1 MQMLTKFESKSS
13 RAKGVAFH
21 PKRPW
26 ILVSLHSSTI
36 QLWDYRM
43 GTLIDRFEEHDGP
56 VRGVDFH
63 NSQPLFVSGGDD
75 YKIKV
80 WSLQTRRC
88 LFTLT
93 GHLDYVRTVFFH
105 HELPWIISSS
115 DDQTIR
121 IWNWQNRSQIACLT
135 GHNHYTMCAQ
145 FHPKEDLIVSASLD
159 QTVRVWD
166 ISGLRKKH
174 SAPTTMTFEDQ
185 ISRVNSNQGDMF
197 GNTDAV
203 VKYVLEGHDRG
214 VNWVAFHPT
223 MPLIISASD
232 DRMVKLWRMSETKAW
247 EVDTCRGHFN
257 NATCCLF
264 HPHQDLIIS
273 VGEDKTIR
281 TWDLNK
287 RTSVQSFRRESD
299 RFWVIAAHPEINL
312 FAAGHDSGVM
322 VFKLERERPASTLYQ
337 NVLFYINKEKQL
349 RTYEFVREQESLPLL
364 SLKKLGNP
372 WIPPRSLSYNPAERA
387 VLVTSPAEGG
397 IYELIRLPREAAGA
411 VEPSDA
417 RKGPGNSA
425 VFIARNRFAVF
436 TKSTQSIEVKDLS
449 NATTKTVKAPTTV
462 NDIFY
467 GGTGCL
473 LLFGTTS
480 VVLYD
485 IHQNKTIAEI
495 AINGVKYASWS
506 NDGQHVALLGKHTI
520 TIATKNLEL
529 VCSLHETIRIKSATW
544 SENDVV
550 IYSTLNH
557 IKYTL
562 LNGDNGI
569 VRTLE
574 STLYLTHVKGPIVYC
589 LDRRG
594 KVLKLPIDPTE
605 YRFKKALVNKNYEEM
620 LRIIK
625 TSNLVGQ
632 SIISYLEK
640 KGFPEIALQFVQDP
654 QTRFDLAI
662 ECGNLTVALEMAKEL
677 EKPALWSKLGTEAL
691 EHGNHEIVELVYQKL
706 RSFDKLSFLYLIT
719 GDKSKLERMAKIA
732 DHRGDYKAKFQSS
745 LFLSDVESR
754 IQMLREVDMGALAYA
769 TAKSNDLEEL
779 AQEILES
786 AELNESQVK
795 LPSFGAP
802 FIGPEVKNETFRKNL
817 ELKKT
822 EPSYF
827 EKVLLG
833 QVEALTLEDKAETSV
848 TNDEASGFGN
858 FDEITEDEFAPKIE
872 DDEFEEDGGGWDIDE
887 ELLDVDEGE
896 VNGEGGND
904 TSASLIAGG
913 SAVSEADMWT
923 RNSPVPAD
931 HVAAGSFESA
941 MQLLNRQAGVVNF
954 VPLKTR
960 FLEVYQGSKAY
971 LPGNEGMPNLTM
983 YICRNK
989 EETSESKV
997 LPNIARPL
1005 SDVSSTSLQEAYKLV
1020 RTNHLEE
1027 AVAKFRSILYDIVV
1041 SAVGNAAEAEE
1052 ARQLIDI
1059 CREYILGLSVELE
1072 RRSLPES
1079 EVKRNLELAAY
1090 FTKAK
1095 LQGVHVHNA
1104 LQVAMS
1110 QSFKHKNYSS
1120 ASRFAAQYLELVSSG
1135 PKAEQARKIKS
1146 RADQIGTDAIK
1157 IEYDQYAEFDICA
1170 GTHTP
1175 LYMGAPFV
1183 EDPLTKAKYHPEF
1196 KGKLCLISKISAIG
1210 APASGLRLFA

>member
-56 VRGVDFH
+56 VRAVDFH
-63 NSQPLFVSGGDD
+63 NTQPLFVSGGDD

-145 FHPKEDLIVSASLD
+145 FHPKEDLVVSASLD

-185 ISRVNSNQGDMF
+185 LNRANANQGDMF

-223 MPLIISASD
+223 MPLIISSSD

-322 VFKLERERPASTLYQ
+322 VFKLERERPASTIYQ
-337 NVLFYINKEKQL
+337 STLFYINKEKQL
-349 RTYEFVREQESLPLL
+349 KSYDFTRDTESAPLL
-364 SLKKLGNP
+364 SLKKLGSP
-372 WIPPRSLSYNPAERA
+372 WTPPRNLSYNPAERA
-387 VLVTSPAEGG
+387 VLVTSPADNG
-397 IYELIRLPREAAGA
+397 IYELIRLPRDAAGA
-411 VEPSDA
+411 IESTDTK
-417 RKGPGNSA
+417 KGSGNSA

-436 TKSTQSIEVKDLS
+436 TKSSQAIEIKDLS
-449 NATTKTVKAPTTV
+449 NATTKTIKAPVAT
-462 NDIFY
+462 NDIYY

-473 LLFGTTS
+473 LLFAASS

-485 IHQNKTIAEI
+485 IHQNRTIAELS
-495 AINGVKYASWS
+495 INGVKYAAWS

-520 TIATKNLEL
+520 TIATKNLET

-544 SENDVV
+544 NDSDVL

-569 VRTLE
+569 IRTLE
-574 STLYLTHVKGPIVYC
+574 STLYLTNIKGPIVYC
-589 LDRRG
+589 LDRSG
-594 KVLKLPIDPTE
+594 KVIKLAIDPTE
-605 YRFKKALVNKNYEEM
+605 FRFKKALINKNYEEM

-632 SIISYLEK
+632 SIISYLQK
-640 KGFPEIALQFVQDP
+640 KGYPEIALQFVQDP

-662 ECGNLTVALEMAKEL
+662 ECGNLSVALEMAKEL
-677 EKPALWSKLGTEAL
+677 DKPNVWTKLGAEAL

-706 RSFDKLSFLYLIT
+706 RNFDKLSFLYLTI
-719 GDKSKLERMAKIA
+719 GDMSKLQRMAKIA

-745 LFLSDVESR
+745 LFLGDADAR
-754 IQMLREVDMGALAYA
+754 IQMLREIDMGALAYA
-769 TAKSNDLEEL
+769 AAKANGKEEE

-786 AELNESQVK
+786 AGLTEDQVK
-795 LPSFGAP
+795 IPELGAP
-802 FIGPEVKNETFRKNL
+802 LSPLKVANETFKTKL
-817 ELKKT
+817 DLKPM
-822 EPSYF
+822 EPTYF

-833 QVEALTLEDKAETSV
+833 QVEALSLEDKEVANGTAGESNGFDAF
-848 TNDEASGFGN
+848 NDMV
-858 FDEITEDEFAPKIE
+858 EDEFAPK
-872 DDEFEEDGGGWDIDE
+872 DDSGAFEEDGGGWDIDE
-887 ELLDVDEGE
+887 ELLDVDDVEDE
-896 VNGEGGND
+896 AAPEAAA
-904 TSASLIAGG
+904 TSG
-913 SAVSEADMWT
+913 VSEADLWV

-941 MQLLNRQAGVVNF
+941 MQLLNRQAGVVDF
-954 VPLKTR
+954 APLKPR
-960 FLEVYQGSKAY
+960 FLEVYQASKAY
-971 LPGNEGMPNLTM
+971 LPGTEGMPSVTT
-983 YICRNK
+983 YIRRTK
-989 EETSESKV
+989 TETAPNKV
-997 LPNIARPL
+997 LPIIPRTL
-1005 SDVSSTSLQEAYKLV
+1005 SRLTSVDLQEAYKLV
-1020 RTNHLEE
+1020 RTNHLED
-1027 AVAKFRSILYDIVV
+1027 AVEKFRAILYDVVV
-1041 SAVGNAAEAEE
+1041 SAVESASEATE
-1052 ARQLIDI
+1052 AVQLIDI
-1059 CREYILGLSVELE
+1059 CREYILGLSIELE
-1072 RRSLPES
+1072 RRALPET

-1090 FTKAK
+1090 FAKAK
-1095 LQGVHVHNA
+1095 LQPVHVHNA

-1110 QSFKHKNYSS
+1110 QSFKHKNYNS
-1120 ASRFAAQYLELVSSG
+1120 ASRFASQYLELVSTG
-1135 PKAEQARKIKS
+1135 AKAEQARKIKA
-1146 RADQIGTDAIK
+1146 RADANGTDAIK
-1157 IEYDQYAEFDICA
+1157 IDYDQYAEFDICA
-1170 GTHTP
+1170 ATHTP
-1175 LYMGAPFV
+1175 IYAGAPFV
-1183 EDPLTKAKYHPEF
+1183 QDPLTKAKYLPEF
-1196 KGKLCLISKISAIG
+1196 KGKLCSISKITAIG
-1210 APASGLRLFA
+1210 APASGLRLLP

>member
-56 VRGVDFH
+56 VRAVDFH
-63 NSQPLFVSGGDD
+63 KTQPLFVSGGDD

-145 FHPKEDLIVSASLD
+145 FHPKDDLVVSASLD

-174 SAPTTMTFEDQ
+174 SSPTSMTFEDQ
-185 ISRVNSNQGDMF
+185 ISRANANQGDMF

-223 MPLIISASD
+223 MPLVISASD

-257 NATCCLF
+257 NVTCCLF

-299 RFWVIAAHPEINL
+299 RFWVMAAHPEINL

-322 VFKLERERPASTLYQ
+322 VFKLERERPPSTVYQ
-337 NVLFYINKEKQL
+337 NTLFYINKEKQL
-349 RTYEFVREQESLPLL
+349 RSYDFTREADSLPLM
-364 SLKKLGNP
+364 SLKKLGSP
-372 WIPPRSLSYNPAERA
+372 WTPLRSLSYNPAERA
-387 VLVTSPAEGG
+387 ILITSPTDNGS
-397 IYELIRLPREAAGA
+397 YELIRLPRDSSGA
-411 VEPSDA
+411 VEPSDSKHGA
-417 RKGPGNSA
+417 GNSA
-425 VFIARNRFAVF
+425 VFIARNRFAVY
-436 TKSTQSIEVKDLS
+436 TRATQTIEVKDLS
-449 NATTKTVKAPTTV
+449 NATTKTIKAQYAYT
-462 NDIFY
+462 DIFY

-473 LLFGTTS
+473 LLFGPSS

-485 IHQNKTIAEI
+485 IHQTKSLAELS
-495 AINGVKYASWS
+495 ASGVKYAVWS
-506 NDGQHVALLGKHTI
+506 PDGQHVALLSKHTI
-520 TIATKNLEL
+520 TIATKNLDI
-529 VCSLHETIRIKSATW
+529 VCSLHETIRIKSACW
-544 SENDVV
+544 NDSGVL

-562 LNGDNGI
+562 LNGDSGI
-569 VRTLE
+569 IRTLD
-574 STLYLTHVKGPIVYC
+574 STLYLTHIKGPVVYC
-589 LDRRG
+589 LDRNG
-594 KVLKLPIDPTE
+594 KVLKLTIDPTE
-605 YRFKKALVNKNYEEM
+605 FRFKKALIGKNYEEM

-632 SIISYLEK
+632 SIISYLQK

-662 ECGNLTVALEMAKEL
+662 ECGNLPVALEMAKEL
-677 EKPALWSKLGTEAL
+677 DKSVLWTKLGGVAL
-691 EHGNHEIVELVYQKL
+691 EQGNHEIVELVYQKL
-706 RSFDKLSFLYLIT
+706 RNFDKLSFLYLVT
-719 GDKSKLERMAKIA
+719 GDVGKLQRMGKIA
-732 DHRGDYKAKFQSS
+732 DHRGDYKAKFQSA
-745 LFLSDVESR
+745 LFLGDVEAR
-754 IQMLREVDMGALAYA
+754 IQMLREIDMGALAYA
-769 TAKSNDLEEL
+769 TAKSNGLDEL
-779 AQEILES
+779 AGEIMDAAGLT
-786 AELNESQVK
+786 AEQVSMPK
-795 LPSFGAP
+795 LSGAMP
-802 FIGPEVKNETFRKNL
+802 VAKVVHKTFEANL
-817 ELKKT
+817 PLKKA
-822 EPSYF
+822 EPTYF
-827 EKVLLG
+827 EKLLAG
-833 QVEALTLEDKAETSV
+833 QIEAMTLEDKPVEVAGHG
-848 TNDEASGFGN
+848 GFGTLN
-858 FDEITEDEFAPKIE
+858 DMGGEDEFAANDE
-872 DDEFEEDGGGWDIDE
+872 DEFEDDTGGWDIDE
-887 ELLDVDEGE
+887 ELLDVGDE
-896 VNGEGGND
+896 D
-904 TSASLIAGG
+904 AGAAVADERVVSG
-913 SAVSEADMWT
+913 VSEADAWV
-923 RNSPVPAD
+923 RNSPVAAD

-941 MQLLNRQAGVVNF
+941 MQLLNRQVGIVEF
-954 VPLKTR
+954 GPLKSR
-960 FLEVYQGSKAY
+960 FMEVYSASKAY
-971 LPGNEGMPNLTM
+971 LPATEGMPGVVT
-983 YICRNK
+983 YIRRTK
-989 EETSESKV
+989 GETDKGKV
-997 LPNIARPL
+997 LPVIARPL
-1005 SDVSSTSLQEAYKLV
+1005 SQLSATDLQEAYRLV
-1020 RTNHLEE
+1020 RTNKIED
-1027 AVAKFRSILYDIVV
+1027 AVDKFRQILYDVVV
-1041 SAVGNAAEAEE
+1041 SAVATSAEADE
-1052 ARQLIDI
+1052 AAQLVEI
-1059 CREYILGLSVELE
+1059 CREYILGLSIELE
-1072 RRSLPES
+1072 RRGLGPD

-1095 LQGVHVHNA
+1095 LQPVHMHNA

-1110 QSFKHKNYSS
+1110 QSFKHKNYAS
-1120 ASRFAAQYLELVSSG
+1120 ASRFASLFLESAGSG
-1135 PKAEQARKIKS
+1135 PKAEQAKKIKA
-1146 RADQIGTDAIK
+1146 RADAVGTDAVR
-1157 IEYDQYAEFDICA
+1157 IEYDAYAEFDVCA
-1170 GTHTP
+1170 GTHVP
-1175 LYMGAPFV
+1175 IYAGQAFV
-1183 EDPLTKAKYHPEF
+1183 SDPLTGAKYVPEF
-1196 KGKLCLISKISAIG
+1196 KGRLCAISKISAVG
-1210 APASGLRLFA
+1210 AAASGLRLLV

>member
-63 NSQPLFVSGGDD
+63 KTQPLFVSGGDD

-145 FHPKEDLIVSASLD
+145 FHPKDDLIVSASLD

-185 ISRVNSNQGDMF
+185 ISRVNANQGDMF

-223 MPLIISASD
+223 MPLIISSSD

-257 NATCCLF
+257 NVTCCLF

-322 VFKLERERPASTLYQ
+322 VFKLERERPASTVYQ
-337 NVLFYINKEKQL
+337 NVLFYVNKEKQ
-349 RTYEFVREQESLPLL
+349 VRAYDFSKDSESLPLL
-364 SLKKLGNP
+364 SLKKLGSP
-372 WIPPRSLSYNPAERA
+372 WTPPRSLSYNPAERA
-387 VLVTSPAEGG
+387 ILVTSPTDSG
-397 IYELIRLPREAAGA
+397 IYELIRLPRDATGA
-411 VEPSDA
+411 IEPTDTKRGS
-417 RKGPGNSA
+417 GNSA

-436 TKSTQSIEVKDLS
+436 TKSSQSIEVKDLT
-449 NATTKTVKAPTTV
+449 NATTKTIRAPTSI
-462 NDIFY
+462 NDIHY

-473 LLFGTTS
+473 LLFAPSS
-480 VVLYD
+480 VILYD
-485 IHQNKTIAEI
+485 IHQNKTIAELS
-495 AINGVKYASWS
+495 ASGVKYAAWS
-506 NDGQHVALLGKHTI
+506 SDGMHVALLGKHTI
-520 TIATKNLEL
+520 TIATKNLET

-544 SENDVV
+544 NDLGVL

-562 LNGDNGI
+562 LNGDSGI
-569 VRTLE
+569 IRTLE
-574 STLYLTHVKGPIVYC
+574 STLYLANIKGPIVYC
-589 LDRRG
+589 LDRSG
-594 KVLKLPIDPTE
+594 KVLKLTIDPTE
-605 YRFKKALVNKNYEEM
+605 FRFKKALISRNYEEM

-632 SIISYLEK
+632 SIISYLQK
-640 KGFPEIALQFVQDP
+640 KGYPEIALQFVQDP

-662 ECGNLTVALEMAKEL
+662 ECGNLAVADEMASQLDRPK
-677 EKPALWSKLGTEAL
+677 LWTKLGVVAL
-691 EHGNHEIVELVYQKL
+691 EHGNHEIVEKVYHKL
-706 RSFDKLSFLYLIT
+706 RNAEKVSFLYLIT
-719 GDKSKLERMAKIA
+719 GNTSKLQRMGAVA
-732 DHRGDYKAKFQSS
+732 DKMGNYTAKFQTS
-745 LFLSDVESR
+745 LFLSDVEAR
-754 IQMLREVDMGALAYA
+754 IQMLREIDMGALAYA
-769 TAKSNDLEEL
+769 SAKANGLDDL

-786 AELNESQVK
+786 SGISEEQVS
-795 LPSFGAP
+795 LPALGDQLAVP
-802 FIGPEVKNETFRKNL
+802 KVLHNTYEKNL
-817 ELKKT
+817 QLKQS
-822 EPSYF
+822 EPTYF

-833 QVEALTLEDKAETSV
+833 QVEAMSLEDKTTNGAADTDRFGSFAE
-848 TNDEASGFGN
+848 NDLA
-858 FDEITEDEFAPKIE
+858 DDDFAPKDNE
-872 DDEFEEDGGGWDIDE
+872 AFEEDGGGWDIDE
-887 ELLDVDEGE
+887 ELLDVNDDAEGE
-896 VNGEGGND
+896 IE
-904 TSASLIAGG
+904 TAALSAAASG
-913 SAVSEADMWT
+913 VSEADLWC
-923 RNSPVPAD
+923 RNSPVAAD
-931 HVAAGSFESA
+931 HVAAGSFASA
-941 MQLLNRQAGVVNF
+941 MQLLNRQVGIVDFA
-954 VPLKTR
+954 PLKPR
-960 FLEVYQGSKAY
+960 FLEVYQASKAY
-971 LPGNEGMPNLTM
+971 LPANEG
-983 YICRNK
+983 
-989 EETSESKV
+989 
-997 LPNIARPL
+997 LPNVVTYIRRTKTETNPSKILPVIARTL
-1005 SDVSSTSLQEAYKLV
+1005 SQLTATDLQEAYKLV
-1020 RTNHLEE
+1020 RTNHLDD
-1027 AVAKFRSILYDIVV
+1027 AVTKFRGILYDVLV
-1041 SAVGNAAEAEE
+1041 SAVNTQAEADE
-1052 ARQLIDI
+1052 AVQLIDI
-1059 CREYILGLSVELE
+1059 CREYILGLSIELE
-1072 RRSLPES
+1072 RRALPET
-1079 EVKRNLELAAY
+1079 ELKRNLELAAY

-1095 LQGVHVHNA
+1095 LQPVHVHNA
-1104 LQVAMS
+1104 LQVAMT
-1110 QSFKHKNYSS
+1110 QSFKHKNYAS
-1120 ASRFAAQYLELVSSG
+1120 ASRFATQYLELVASG
-1135 PKAEQARKIKS
+1135 PKAEQARKVKA
-1146 RADQIGTDAIK
+1146 RADAVGSDAVK

-1175 LYMGAPFV
+1175 IYAGQPFV
-1183 EDPLTKAKYHPEF
+1183 QDPFTKAKYVPEY
-1196 KGKLCLISKISAIG
+1196 KGKVCAISKVSAVG
-1210 APASGLRLFA
+1210 APASGLRLLP